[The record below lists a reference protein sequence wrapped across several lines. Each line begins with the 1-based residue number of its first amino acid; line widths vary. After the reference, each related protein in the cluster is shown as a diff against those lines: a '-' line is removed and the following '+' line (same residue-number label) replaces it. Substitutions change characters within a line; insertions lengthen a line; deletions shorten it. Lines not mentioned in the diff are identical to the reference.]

1 MILDI
6 DASLAKMNYSYA
18 NSIKE
23 VSQLEAIRDSIEEDR
38 LESIKTKRLNN
49 IKINDM
55 LFEKFNQTYQDLIK
69 NRAKDYAQKRNA
81 YNIRYDHWKKAYDAH
96 YHGGRVIFGFLTLG
110 LAWPTHPGPEP

>member
-49 IKINDM
+49 IKISDM

-69 NRAKDYAQKRNA
+69 NRDKDYAQKRNA
-81 YNIRYDHWKKAYDAH
+81 YNRRYDQWK
-96 YHGGRVIFGFLTLG
+96 
-110 LAWPTHPGPEP
+110 

>member
-1 MILDI
+1 
-6 DASLAKMNYSYA
+6 MNYSYA

-49 IKINDM
+49 IKISDM

-69 NRAKDYAQKRNA
+69 NRDKDYAQKRNA
-81 YNIRYDHWKKAYDAH
+81 YNRRYDQWK
-96 YHGGRVIFGFLTLG
+96 
-110 LAWPTHPGPEP
+110 

>member
-1 MILDI
+1 
-6 DASLAKMNYSYA
+6 MNYSYA

-69 NRAKDYAQKRNA
+69 NRDKDYAQKRNA
-81 YNIRYDHWKKAYDAH
+81 YNRRYDQWK
-96 YHGGRVIFGFLTLG
+96 
-110 LAWPTHPGPEP
+110 